1 MNDTG
6 AMARLPTPV
15 LYGLAV
21 LMALIGL
28 SGLFIAA
35 SLAETGVL
43 VMALIPLLAL
53 CVLRL
58 ELRDRS
64 RQRKGRP

>member
-1 MNDTG
+1 MDDTG
-6 AMARLPTPV
+6 ALSLLPTPV
-15 LYGLAV
+15 LYAIAL

-35 SLAETGVL
+35 SLAEGGVL
-43 VMALIPLLAL
+43 FMALIPLVAL

-64 RQRKGRP
+64 RRRKAGL